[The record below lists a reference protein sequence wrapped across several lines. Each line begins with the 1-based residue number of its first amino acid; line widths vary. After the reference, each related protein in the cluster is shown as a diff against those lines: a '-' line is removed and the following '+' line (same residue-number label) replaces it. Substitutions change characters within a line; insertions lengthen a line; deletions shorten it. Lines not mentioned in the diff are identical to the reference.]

1 MQKYIL
7 NPETLLIEI
16 KEVSLKH
23 KVAAGLL
30 LLAGSLAVAV
40 FYCWLLT
47 SVLGFDLPK
56 TALLKAEN
64 ARWKAKLS
72 ILESQLDRSEESLEA
87 LKVRDE
93 EIYRSIFGM
102 NEIPDA
108 VRNAGTGG
116 VDKYSYLDG
125 ADARL
130 KATMLRLDNLSRK
143 TVVQSKSFDEVLAMS
158 ALAGDMA
165 SCIPAIPPIVPDD
178 SKYRYTSAFGYRS
191 DPFTGRTRMHTGV
204 DFAMKIGNPIY
215 AVGDGVV
222 ESVLFE
228 FFGYGNSII
237 IDHGF
242 GYKTMY
248 AHLNSVNVREGMRV
262 SRGDCIAQS
271 GKSGRASGPHL
282 HYEVLYKGNRVNP
295 ANYFDLSMSK
305 EEYLSMVGKRESESE
320 AALGRLDFSVRRRQT
335 REDGNAPGPVR

>member
-7 NPETLLIEI
+7 NPETLLVEI

-30 LLAGSLAVAV
+30 LLVGSFAVAV

-64 ARWKAKLS
+64 ARWKAKVS
-72 ILESQLDRSEESLEA
+72 ILENQLDRYDETLEA
-87 LKVRDE
+87 LKIRDE
-93 EIYRSIFGM
+93 DVYRSIFGM
-102 NEIPDA
+102 NEIPDE
-108 VRNAGTGG
+108 VRNAGAGG

-125 ADARL
+125 AGTSRQL
-130 KATMLRLDNLSRK
+130 KNMMVKLDNLSRK
-143 TVVQSKSFDEVLAMS
+143 TVVQSKSFDEVAAMS
-158 ALAGDMA
+158 SRAGNMA
-165 SCIPAIPPIVPDD
+165 SCIPAIPPIVPDKD
-178 SKYRYTSAFGYRS
+178 NYRFTSAFGYRS
-191 DPFTGRTRMHTGV
+191 DPFSGQTKRHTGV

-215 AVGDGVV
+215 ATGDGVV
-222 ESVLFE
+222 EAVLFE
-228 FFGYGNSII
+228 FFGYGNSVI

-248 AHLNSVNVREGMRV
+248 AHLNSVNVIEGMKV
-262 SRGDCIAQS
+262 SRGDCIAIS

-282 HYEVLYKGNRVNP
+282 HYEVIYKGDRVNP
-295 ANYFDLSMSK
+295 ENYFDLSMPK
-305 EEYLSMVGKRESESE
+305 EEYMAMVGRRAEESE
-320 AALGRLDFSVRRRQT
+320 AVLTRRNFSVRRR
-335 REDGNAPGPVR
+335 